1 MSKKVAQAVETNDAE
16 TKVTEPND
24 AAPVEKH
31 IPLKL
36 RVFMTTFTDDKG
48 KESNPYLAAELVDPF
63 PEYAEEFNHVRIAPR
78 WKRDIAVFKFRM
90 KVALR
95 GKTEVFFDG
104 YCEPVGFVSKKEG
117 DAGTMVYY
125 PGIFFQMPYAGEPVE
140 FAFKLRPSGTGPDGK
155 QTFEQSPDSFVFRD
169 IVSEKW
175 GGSYEPAVS
184 NHDFTDEDMPF

>member
-1 MSKKVAQAVETNDAE
+1 MSKQAE
-16 TKVTEPND
+16 TKVTTVAD
-24 AAPVEKH
+24 ATEKH

-36 RVFMTTFTDDKG
+36 RVFFKPYDVNG
-48 KESNPYLAAELVDPF
+48 KTGVSLTGELVDPF

-78 WKRDIAVFKFRM
+78 WERDIAIFKFRM

-95 GKTEVFFDG
+95 NKEEAFFDG
-104 YCEPVGFVSKKEG
+104 YCEPVGYVSKKPD
-117 DAGTMVYY
+117 DAGNTIYY

-140 FAFKLRPSGTGPDGK
+140 FAFKQRTETDADGK
-155 QTFEQSPDSFVFRD
+155 SIYKQSPDTYVFRD

-184 NHDFTDEDMPF
+184 ANDFTDEDVPF